1 MKEAEKKIKKSPY
14 MMNREL
20 SWLKFNERVLNEAGN
35 PKVPLAERLTF
46 VSIYQSNLDE
56 FYRVRVGTLMDQM
69 DVSEVVRENKTNM
82 TSEEQVKAIIRATR
96 ELEEKKTVIYEQL
109 MGELEP
115 KGIRLINF
123 NKLSAEEGKILEE
136 YFDRE
141 IAPYLSANIVSKQ
154 QPFPFLKNKDIYAVA
169 LLESKGGKTRTAI
182 IPCSN
187 NVFRR
192 LIDIPTRK
200 GTFLLSEELILQFL
214 PKFFK
219 NYSVKEKSLIRVTRN
234 ADIDTEMIYDEDLDY
249 RDAMENLIKE
259 RKRMNPVRM
268 EFTGTLNKKMMHAL
282 CKTIHVEK
290 EHVFRSDVPLDLS
303 FVFAIQSYL
312 KNTNAGELFYPR
324 RTPRPTPQLNDK
336 ESLIPQIL
344 EKDGLLS
351 YPFESMKSFI
361 NLLYEAA
368 EDESVVSIKMTLY
381 RLANKSQIVDALVE
395 AAENGKEV
403 VVLVELRARFDEEN
417 NIEYSRKLEEAGCHV
432 IYGLNGYKVHSKLCL
447 ISRKTEQGVSYVT
460 QIGTGNYNE
469 KTSALYTDLS
479 LITGNQEIGKE
490 AAEVFAA
497 LLRGETVEET
507 HLLLVAPKC
516 LQNKVLDMIEEEIQ
530 HVKNG
535 EEGYIGIKINSL
547 TDKVI
552 ISKLVEASQAGV
564 KIEMIVRGICCL
576 IPGVKGYTEN
586 ITVISIVG
594 RFLEHSRIYRFG
606 TKERENVYIASADFM
621 TRNTLRRVEVA
632 APVLDE
638 RLKNQLDWMFETMMK
653 DDEKGKCLTEK
664 GIYVDRNLHVQKL
677 NSQECFYEAAYAN
690 AEKRQK

>member
-1 MKEAEKKIKKSPY
+1 
-14 MMNREL
+14 
-20 SWLKFNERVLNEAGN
+20 
-35 PKVPLAERLTF
+35 
-46 VSIYQSNLDE
+46 
-56 FYRVRVGTLMDQM
+56 MDQM

-282 CKTIHVEK
+282 CKTIHVETVVLLSHKKADSYIHIDVEFGEGEGKIPVDSIAKRAEAYKPK
-290 EHVFRSDVPLDLS
+290 EKVTYKMIKEYIEAKYGFKVHTAYIAEVKRDLGLPMYDAPNA
-303 FVFAIQSYL
+303 VEEL
-312 KNTNAGELFYPR
+312 KQPR
-324 RTPRPTPQLNDK
+324 KHPTP
-336 ESLIPQIL
+336 
-344 EKDGLLS
+344 EKV
-351 YPFESMKSFI
+351 
-361 NLLYEAA
+361 EA
-368 EDESVVSIKMTLY
+368 IK
-381 RLANKSQIVDALVE
+381 DALRYF
-395 AAENGKEV
+395 A
-403 VVLVELRARFDEEN
+403 
-417 NIEYSRKLEEAGCHV
+417 V
-432 IYGLNGYKVHSKLCL
+432 I
-447 ISRKTEQGVSYVT
+447 
-460 QIGTGNYNE
+460 
-469 KTSALYTDLS
+469 
-479 LITGNQEIGKE
+479 
-490 AAEVFAA
+490 
-497 LLRGETVEET
+497 
-507 HLLLVAPKC
+507 
-516 LQNKVLDMIEEEIQ
+516 
-530 HVKNG
+530 
-535 EEGYIGIKINSL
+535 
-547 TDKVI
+547 
-552 ISKLVEASQAGV
+552 
-564 KIEMIVRGICCL
+564 
-576 IPGVKGYTEN
+576 
-586 ITVISIVG
+586 
-594 RFLEHSRIYRFG
+594 
-606 TKERENVYIASADFM
+606 
-621 TRNTLRRVEVA
+621 
-632 APVLDE
+632 
-638 RLKNQLDWMFETMMK
+638 
-653 DDEKGKCLTEK
+653 
-664 GIYVDRNLHVQKL
+664 
-677 NSQECFYEAAYAN
+677 
-690 AEKRQK
+690 

>member
-154 QPFPFLKNKDIYAVA
+154 QLFPFLKNKDIYAVA

-200 GTFLLSEELILQFL
+200 GTFLLAEELILQFL

-290 EHVFRSDVPLDLS
+290 EHVFRSEVPLDLS

-344 EKDGLLS
+344 EKDVLLS

-368 EDESVVSIKMTLY
+368 EDKSVVSIKMTLY

-417 NIEYSRKLEEAGCHV
+417 NIEYSRKLEEAGCRV

>member
-200 GTFLLSEELILQFL
+200 GTFLLAEELILQFL

-290 EHVFRSDVPLDLS
+290 EHVFRSEVPLDLS

-312 KNTNAGELFYPR
+312 KNTNAGDH
-324 RTPRPTPQLNDK
+324 QSVLNTICGATR
-336 ESLIPQIL
+336 ERQT
-344 EKDGLLS
+344 
-351 YPFESMKSFI
+351 
-361 NLLYEAA
+361 EARSIA
-368 EDESVVSIKMTLY
+368 EE
-381 RLANKSQIVDALVE
+381 VDAMIVIGDKHSSNTQKLFEICKGACKDTYYIQTLDDLDLNQLGSVE
-395 AAENGKEV
+395 TVGITAGASTP
-403 VVLVELRARFDEEN
+403 N
-417 NIEYSRKLEEAGCHV
+417 NI
-432 IYGLNGYKVHSKLCL
+432 
-447 ISRKTEQGVSYVT
+447 
-460 QIGTGNYNE
+460 
-469 KTSALYTDLS
+469 
-479 LITGNQEIGKE
+479 
-490 AAEVFAA
+490 
-497 LLRGETVEET
+497 
-507 HLLLVAPKC
+507 
-516 LQNKVLDMIEEEIQ
+516 IEEVQ
-530 HVKNG
+530 NNVR
-535 EEGYIGIKINSL
+535 
-547 TDKVI
+547 I
-552 ISKLVEASQAGV
+552 I
-564 KIEMIVRGICCL
+564 
-576 IPGVKGYTEN
+576 
-586 ITVISIVG
+586 
-594 RFLEHSRIYRFG
+594 F
-606 TKERENVYIASADFM
+606 
-621 TRNTLRRVEVA
+621 
-632 APVLDE
+632 
-638 RLKNQLDWMFETMMK
+638 
-653 DDEKGKCLTEK
+653 
-664 GIYVDRNLHVQKL
+664 
-677 NSQECFYEAAYAN
+677 
-690 AEKRQK
+690 